1 MKQEDPIREGWNPPH
16 LGGGGSQLGP
26 VPPGTCS
33 PRMRGCPH
41 GQRYRTVLPAY
52 AGIGEAP
59 RVRTRGAFVCP
70 QNERPRPQAAG
81 CLPRRPCVI
90 SPEKA
95 SASAACG
102 GGKKRDQDGGDDS
115 QEVLSGDN

>member
-1 MKQEDPIREGWNPPH
+1 
-16 LGGGGSQLGP
+16 GGSQLGP

-90 SPEKA
+90 SP
-95 SASAACG
+95 
-102 GGKKRDQDGGDDS
+102 KKRRPPPHAAEAKSVIRMETMILKRCS
-115 QEVLSGDN
+115 QETTDSTCKPCPT